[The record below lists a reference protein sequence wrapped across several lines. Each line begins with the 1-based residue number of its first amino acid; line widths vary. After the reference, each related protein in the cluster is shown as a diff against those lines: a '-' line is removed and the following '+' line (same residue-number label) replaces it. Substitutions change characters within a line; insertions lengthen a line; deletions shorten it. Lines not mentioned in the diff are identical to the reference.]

1 MRCSSL
7 TKKRLFFILGFVLLG
22 FVLFAVVPAFAQD
35 MTDAEYR
42 PFPMIGS
49 RNAAWIAAQLHLLFG
64 SFILGVPMFAVIIE
78 FIGWRTKEERYD
90 RMAQEFIKLCMGA
103 FSTTALLGGVLVFI
117 LIWCYP
123 KVLNKMSGI
132 FGPTMIFYVILFF
145 GETFTLYLYSYG
157 WDKMQGRFKGW
168 HLFLGVLLNV
178 WGTAIMFVSNTWLTY
193 QTSPATQFRKL
204 SDETKAAWLEQT
216 LAQNPE
222 LTRAEV
228 LEGVTGATVI
238 PLHNETTGEFLANV
252 WEAVNNFTWMP
263 VNIHRLIGNIAFGGS
278 IVAAYAAFRFLVA
291 KTKEEKAHY
300 DWMGYNGNFIALCGL
315 IPLPFAGYWLGKEI
329 YMFNTTMGVNMMG
342 ALFSWLF
349 IIQAV
354 MIGILFIG
362 ANYYLWSGM
371 GRIEGAEIYARYR
384 PYMITI
390 IVICVGIWMTPRWLD
405 KISSASE
412 ISAMGGAN
420 HPHLGFFGLMSAKN
434 TVVNIVILTTF
445 LSFLFYRRSGKTS
458 TASWKGLGNIVISAI
473 FFLGVVSIIVI
484 GIVGFS
490 KKLPAL
496 YRENVLTPWQ
506 VLISLGVM
514 VVVTIIDIF
523 MYRKATT
530 SGTIKWGGMTERSQ
544 YVLILLAITFTSLM
558 GLMGYARSGLREGW
572 HIFGVMRDNSPDAFT
587 PSLSSAVNMVS
598 IIMVIFFAL
607 VGFIFWLGLWGEKKK
622 QNSVSI
628 EAEVPAESDD

>member
-1 MRCSSL
+1 M
-7 TKKRLFFILGFVLLG
+7 LLG

-228 LEGVTGATVI
+228 LKEVTGATVI

-622 QNSVSI
+622 QNAVPI

>member
-622 QNSVSI
+622 QNAVPI

>member
-22 FVLFAVVPAFAQD
+22 FVLFAIVPAFAQD

-315 IPLPFAGYWLGKEI
+315 IPLPFAGYWLGREI
-329 YMFNTTMGVNMMG
+329 YLFNTTMGVNMMG

-384 PYMITI
+384 PYMIAI
-390 IVICVGIWMTPRWLD
+390 IVICLGIWMTPRWLD

-420 HPHLGFFGLMSAKN
+420 HPLLKDFGLMSAKN

-473 FFLGVVSIIVI
+473 FFLGVVSIVVI

-490 KKLPAL
+490 KNLPPL

-506 VLISLGVM
+506 VMIAVGVM

-622 QNSVSI
+622 QNAIPI

>member
-22 FVLFAVVPAFAQD
+22 FVIIAVVPAFAQD

-78 FIGWRTKEERYD
+78 FIGWKTKEERYD

-123 KVLNKMSGI
+123 KVLSKMSGI

-193 QTSPATQFRKL
+193 QTSPATQYGKL

-228 LEGVTGATVI
+228 LEEVTGATVI
-238 PLHNETTGEFLANV
+238 PLHNETGEFLANV

-473 FFLGVVSIIVI
+473 FFLGVVSIVVI

-622 QNSVSI
+622 QNAVPI

>member
-1 MRCSSL
+1 M
-7 TKKRLFFILGFVLLG
+7 LLG
-22 FVLFAVVPAFAQD
+22 FVLFAIVPAFAQD

-78 FIGWRTKEERYD
+78 FIGWKTKEERYD

-123 KVLNKMSGI
+123 KVLSKMSGI

-193 QTSPATQFRKL
+193 QTSPATQYRKL

-228 LEGVTGATVI
+228 LKEVTGATVI
-238 PLHNETTGEFLANV
+238 PLHNETGEFLANV

>member
-1 MRCSSL
+1 
-7 TKKRLFFILGFVLLG
+7 
-22 FVLFAVVPAFAQD
+22 
-35 MTDAEYR
+35 
-42 PFPMIGS
+42 
-49 RNAAWIAAQLHLLFG
+49 
-64 SFILGVPMFAVIIE
+64 
-78 FIGWRTKEERYD
+78 
-90 RMAQEFIKLCMGA
+90 
-103 FSTTALLGGVLVFI
+103 
-117 LIWCYP
+117 
-123 KVLNKMSGI
+123 
-132 FGPTMIFYVILFF
+132 
-145 GETFTLYLYSYG
+145 
-157 WDKMQGRFKGW
+157 
-168 HLFLGVLLNV
+168 
-178 WGTAIMFVSNTWLTY
+178 
-193 QTSPATQFRKL
+193 
-204 SDETKAAWLEQT
+204 
-216 LAQNPE
+216 
-222 LTRAEV
+222 
-228 LEGVTGATVI
+228 
-238 PLHNETTGEFLANV
+238 
-252 WEAVNNFTWMP
+252 MP

-473 FFLGVVSIIVI
+473 FFLGVVSIVVI

-628 EAEVPAESDD
+628 EAEVSAKSDD

>member
-1 MRCSSL
+1 MRCCSSL
-7 TKKRLFFILGFVLLG
+7 ITKKRIYFILGFMLLGFVLL
-22 FVLFAVVPAFAQD
+22 AVVPAFAQD
-35 MTDAEYR
+35 TTDAEYR

-90 RMAQEFIKLCMGA
+90 RMAKEFIKLCMGA

-123 KVLNKMSGI
+123 KVMNKLSGI
-132 FGPTMIFYVILFF
+132 FGPTMIFYVGLFF
-145 GETFTLYLYSYG
+145 AETFTLYLYSYG
-157 WDKMQGRFKGW
+157 WDRMRGRFKW
-168 HLFLGVLLNV
+168 VHLVLGVLLNV

-204 SDETKAAWLEQT
+204 SDETKEAWIEST

-222 LTRAEV
+222 MTRSEV
-228 LEGVTGATVI
+228 LEGVTDATVI

-291 KTKEEKAHY
+291 KTKEDKAHY

-315 IPLPFAGYWLGKEI
+315 IPLPFAGYWLGREI
-329 YMFNTTMGVNMMG
+329 YMFNNTMGINMMG
-342 ALFSWLF
+342 SLFSWLF

-354 MIGILFIG
+354 MIGVLFIG

-371 GRIEGAEIYARYR
+371 GRIQGAEIYARYR
-384 PYMITI
+384 PYMIAI
-390 IVICVGIWMTPRWLD
+390 IVICVAIWMTPRTLS

-412 ISAMGGAN
+412 LSAMGGSN
-420 HPHLGFFGLMSAKN
+420 HPHLGFFGLMTAKN
-434 TVVNIVILTTF
+434 TAVNIVILTTF
-445 LSFLFYRRSGKTS
+445 LSFLFYRRSGKTPIVG
-458 TASWKGLGNIVISAI
+458 WKGMGNITISAI
-473 FFLGVVSIIVI
+473 FFLGVVSIVVI
-484 GIVGFS
+484 GIVGFAV
-490 KKLPAL
+490 PTDT
-496 YRENVLTPWQ
+496 RVNVLTPWQ
-506 VLISLGVM
+506 VMAALGVM
-514 VVVTIIDIF
+514 VVVTILDIF
-523 MYRKATT
+523 MYRKATM
-530 SGTIKWGGMTERSQ
+530 SGTIKWGEMTERSQ

-572 HIFGVMRDNSPDAFT
+572 HIFGVQKDTSVDAFT
-587 PSLSSAVNMVS
+587 PALGDAVNMVA

-607 VGFIFWLGLWGEKKK
+607 VGFIFWLSLWGDKKK
-622 QNSVSI
+622 QPAVPI
-628 EAEVPAESDD
+628 EADVPAESDD